1 MRVRARARAS
11 ALALLFE
18 RRSFPS
24 FLPRCA
30 NPTHIVR
37 VPPFVVVVV
46 PFRAETEST
55 CTRLLLLPPRLACNS
70 SSRLRRLFD
79 ILLGDTKAAL
89 RSHSS
94 LPAPSSLPPLEADV
108 SMIALRLFGEAATYG
123 ITVPLLFSDAHRSR
137 DARESANFV
146 RRRVRRRLP
155 RCNSFPGKRH
165 EVAICW
171 PTYRR
176 FILTIDREALRNS
189 DDFNCRLHDW
199 PIRKM
204 CLGERSAGDE
214 IIGLL
219 ETPPIHRWLPSR
231 RNSRFRVLQFSS
243 RGAKAARSKGVSNG

>member
-1 MRVRARARAS
+1 
-11 ALALLFE
+11 
-18 RRSFPS
+18 
-24 FLPRCA
+24 
-30 NPTHIVR
+30 
-37 VPPFVVVVV
+37 
-46 PFRAETEST
+46 
-55 CTRLLLLPPRLACNS
+55 LLLPPRLACNS

-79 ILLGDTKAAL
+79 ILLGDTKTAL

-94 LPAPSSLPPLEADV
+94 PPSLPSPARSRCINDRASV
-108 SMIALRLFGEAATYG
+108 IRRSRYLRDYG
-123 ITVPLLFSDAHRSR
+123 SSPFLRCASLAR

-243 RGAKAARSKGVSNG
+243 RGAKVARSKGVSNG